1 MSTEP
6 DLVLLSNIKTTL
18 TANPGAKQREIAAG
32 MGVSLGM
39 TNIVLRRFAGKGWIM
54 AKRLSARNIRYIL
67 TPEGMN
73 ELAHR
78 SYHYMRRT
86 FTEVRECAAAVEQ
99 RMKQEKNAGRSKAVL
114 YGESDITFII
124 EWAAKRA
131 GLEFVQV
138 LQPDGKTGV
147 SEKTLGI
154 IGECADS
161 AVADSLKTLGCLSVY
176 EVAEREQQK
185 KLK

>member
-32 MGVSLGM
+32 IGVSLGM

-86 FTEVRECAAAVEQ
+86 FTEVRECATAVEAHIIQ
-99 RMKQEKNAGRSKAVL
+99 AKARDCTKIAL
-114 YGESDITFII
+114 YGESDIVFII

-131 GLEFVQV
+131 GLEFVQI
-138 LQPDGKTGV
+138 LQPDGNAV
-147 SEKTLGI
+147 VPENTLGI
-154 IGECADS
+154 IGECADN
-161 AVADSLKTLGCLSVY
+161 AAADTLKALGCVSVY
-176 EVAEREQQK
+176 EVAEREEK
-185 KLK
+185 E